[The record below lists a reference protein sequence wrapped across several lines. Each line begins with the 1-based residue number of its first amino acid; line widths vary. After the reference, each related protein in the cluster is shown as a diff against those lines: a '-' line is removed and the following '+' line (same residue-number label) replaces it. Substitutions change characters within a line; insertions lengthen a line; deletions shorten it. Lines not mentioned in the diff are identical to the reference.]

1 MGTHPIFESDF
12 DCLTGRRLFS
22 CSSSLKCVT
31 SLPIFLLNSVEMM
44 LQMPLPSKPSSEALV
59 SMLMKKLNKVI
70 SELSGKA
77 IDDVLAEGKE
87 KLASVPSGGGAAPA
101 AGGAAATGGADDAP
115 AAEAKKE
122 SSSEDEDEDMGF
134 GLFD

>member
-1 MGTHPIFESDF
+1 MICSIPTTKF
-12 DCLTGRRLFS
+12 TFS
-22 CSSSLKCVT
+22 VG
-31 SLPIFLLNSVEMM
+31 VDADE
-44 LQMPLPSKPSSEALV
+44 E
-59 SMLMKKLNKVI
+59 KLNKVI

-101 AGGAAATGGADDAP
+101 AGGAAAAGGADDAP

>member
-12 DCLTGRRLFS
+12 DCLTDVCFVLTQ
-22 CSSSLKCVT
+22 LKMRYVAAY
-31 SLPIFLLNSVEMM
+31 LLAQLGGNDAPDAAAIKAVLGSVGVDADEEKM
-44 LQMPLPSKPSSEALV
+44 
-59 SMLMKKLNKVI
+59 NKVI

-77 IDDVLAEGKE
+77 IADVLAEGKE

-101 AGGAAATGGADDAP
+101 AGGAAAAADAP
-115 AAEAKKE
+115 AAEEKKAE
-122 SSSEDEDEDMGF
+122 SSESEDEDMGF

>member
-1 MGTHPIFESDF
+1 M
-12 DCLTGRRLFS
+12 RY
-22 CSSSLKCVT
+22 VAAY
-31 SLPIFLLNSVEMM
+31 LLAQLGGNDAPDAAAIKAILGSVGVDADEEKM
-44 LQMPLPSKPSSEALV
+44 
-59 SMLMKKLNKVI
+59 NKVI

-77 IDDVLAEGKE
+77 IADVLAEGKE

-101 AGGAAATGGADDAP
+101 AGGAAAAGGAEDAP

>member
-12 DCLTGRRLFS
+12 DCLTD
-22 CSSSLKCVT
+22 VW
-31 SLPIFLLNSVEMM
+31 FLLNSVETM
-44 LQMPLPSKPSSEALV
+44 LQMPLPSKPSSEASV
-59 SMLMKKLNKVI
+59 SMPMKKKMNKVI

-77 IDDVLAEGKE
+77 ITDVLAEGKE

-101 AGGAAATGGADDAP
+101 AGAAAAGGAEEAP

>member
-12 DCLTGRRLFS
+12 DCLTGRRLFRAH
-22 CSSSLKCVT
+22 LGGNDAPDAAAIKAI
-31 SLPIFLLNSVEMM
+31 LGSVGVDADE
-44 LQMPLPSKPSSEALV
+44 E
-59 SMLMKKLNKVI
+59 KLNKAI

-101 AGGAAATGGADDAP
+101 AGGAAAAGGAEDAP

>member
-1 MGTHPIFESDF
+1 MCSYSISKSIF
-12 DCLTGRRLFS
+12 
-22 CSSSLKCVT
+22 
-31 SLPIFLLNSVEMM
+31 SVGVDADEEKM
-44 LQMPLPSKPSSEALV
+44 
-59 SMLMKKLNKVI
+59 NKVI

-77 IDDVLAEGKE
+77 IADVLAEGKE

-101 AGGAAATGGADDAP
+101 AGGAAAAGGDDAP

-122 SSSEDEDEDMGF
+122 SSSEEEDEDMGF

>member
-12 DCLTGRRLFS
+12 DCLTDVCFVLTK
-22 CSSSLKCVT
+22 LKMRYVAAY
-31 SLPIFLLNSVEMM
+31 LPQLGGNDAPDAAAIKAILGSVGVDADEEKM
-44 LQMPLPSKPSSEALV
+44 
-59 SMLMKKLNKVI
+59 NKVI

-77 IDDVLAEGKE
+77 IADVLAEGKE

-101 AGGAAATGGADDAP
+101 AGGAAAAGGADDAP

-122 SSSEDEDEDMGF
+122 SS
-134 GLFD
+134 